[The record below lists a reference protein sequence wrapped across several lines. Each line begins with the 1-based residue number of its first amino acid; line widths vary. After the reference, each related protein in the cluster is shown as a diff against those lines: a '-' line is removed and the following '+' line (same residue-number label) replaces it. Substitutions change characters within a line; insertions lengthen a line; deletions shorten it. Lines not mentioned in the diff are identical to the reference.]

1 MSTNEKPP
9 DDPGGTPEDVNIIT
23 DEKLEEAV
31 SNTVTGEKSLDSEAE
46 ATMTSPW
53 GVDGQ
58 ICKNRTYEQI
68 VEESKK
74 DVENVLYIRIEK
86 LRNSENADEAGQKI
100 SNQDVE
106 KIIFDEC
113 MKYVSI

>member
-1 MSTNEKPP
+1 MATNQKPP
-9 DDPGGTPEDVNIIT
+9 DDPGGTPEATANVIT

-31 SNTVTGEKSLDSEAE
+31 SNTVTEEKSLGSEAE

-58 ICKNRTYEQI
+58 KCKNRSYEQI

-74 DVENVLYIRIEK
+74 EIRKRKKNAETEK
-86 LRNSENADEAGQKI
+86 ANES
-100 SNQDVE
+100 
-106 KIIFDEC
+106 
-113 MKYVSI
+113 